1 MIRINLLPIKKQQQK
16 ETSRRLLILFA
27 VAIIAEILILLPFYL
42 SKSEDVDRA
51 KAENARIQQSIN
63 DLSTRVQATETLNSE
78 KTLLLQRLGVFNQL
92 ESGRSGPVRI
102 LDEVQNVLS
111 QPQNE
116 LDQLTFDK
124 RDWSTRWDPGRLW
137 FNEFEEK
144 DGNFRLIG
152 GARTND
158 DVAEFLQRL
167 STSVYFE
174 NVRLISSEQ
183 AEEKDF
189 QYVKFEVVGNLT
201 YNVMATPGAGG

>member
-27 VAIIAEILILLPFYL
+27 VAIIAEIIILLPFYL
-42 SKSEDVDRA
+42 SKAEDVDRA
-51 KAENARIQQSIN
+51 KADNSRIQQSIN
-63 DLSTRVQATETLNSE
+63 DLGTKVQATEALNTE
-78 KTLLLQRLGVFNQL
+78 KATLLLRLGVFKQL
-92 ESGRSGPVRI
+92 ESGRSGPVRV

-124 RDWSTRWDPGRLW
+124 RNWSTRWDPSRLW

-144 DGNFRLIG
+144 DGNFRLVG

-158 DVAEFLQRL
+158 DVAEFLERL

-174 NVRLISSEQ
+174 NVRLLSSEQ
-183 AEEKDF
+183 VDEKDF
-189 QYVKFEVVGNLT
+189 QYVNFEVTGNLT

>member
-63 DLSTRVQATETLNSE
+63 DLSTKVQATETLNSE

-183 AEEKDF
+183 TEEKDF